1 MSNNDSIHI
10 QISGAALAV
19 IPRIK
24 NQLGLARSLARTMD
38 TQNQYTVAVIQQR
51 YMSGPTTPTTLSVR
65 TNRLRGS
72 IRATA
77 TAVTP
82 GGLVSAIGSNVVYAA
97 IHEFGG
103 VIKRTQMAGIIRLRT
118 DRRGELIRRG
128 KNGKLAV
135 FAARHHKNF
144 RNVAARGSSYTI
156 NMPARSPIRRGIADR
171 AAEYGAALS
180 ESILNF
186 WQKEQS
192 A

>member
-1 MSNNDSIHI
+1 MSDAVQHHI

-24 NQLGLARSLARTMD
+24 NQLGLARALARTMD
-38 TQNQYTVAVIQQR
+38 QQNQYTVAIIQQR

-77 TAVTP
+77 TTVTP
-82 GGLVSAIGSNVVYAA
+82 GGLVSAIGSNVVYAR

-103 VIKRTQMAGIIRLRT
+103 VIKRTSLAGIVRLRT
-118 DRRGELIRRG
+118 TRSGQLIRRG

-135 FAARHHKNF
+135 FAGRHHKNF
-144 RNVAARGSSYTI
+144 RNVAARGASWEI
-156 NMPARSPIRRGIADR
+156 NMPARAPIQHGIADR
-171 AAEYGAALS
+171 APEYSAALS
-180 ESILNF
+180 DAVLNF
-186 WQKEQS
+186 WQKEQ